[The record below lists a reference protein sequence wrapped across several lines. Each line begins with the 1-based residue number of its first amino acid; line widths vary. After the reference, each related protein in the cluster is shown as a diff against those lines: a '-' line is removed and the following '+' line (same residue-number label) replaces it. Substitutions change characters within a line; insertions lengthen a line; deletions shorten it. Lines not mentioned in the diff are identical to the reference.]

1 MFNRNRLICS
11 NQFEFRFVKENFI
24 VNDSIARCQYE
35 SFMTCIGADPAGVV
49 VDGKILPNLS
59 DNVTKLEYIATGNIR
74 GGQ

>member
-1 MFNRNRLICS
+1 MFNRNHREINWLICS

-59 DNVTKLEYIATGNIR
+59 DNVSQN
-74 GGQ
+74 